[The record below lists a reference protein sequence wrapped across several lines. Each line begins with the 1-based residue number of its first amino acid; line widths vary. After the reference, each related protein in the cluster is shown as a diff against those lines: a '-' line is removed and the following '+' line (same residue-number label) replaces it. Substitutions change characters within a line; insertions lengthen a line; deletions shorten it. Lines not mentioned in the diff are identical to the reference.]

1 MDEQIE
7 SLLEFLH
14 DNNSNVRKIA
24 LEHLLGYTID
34 TSPYKS
40 IFKRNNFKPI
50 EDLKKLCNDDIPN
63 IAHDAFKALV
73 NLSSDQEI
81 YKRLNDDDFLL
92 ILVTTIMDSEAIFS
106 DLACMLL
113 SNLTKDEKI
122 ILPQGPPISKLIIF
136 TEHPNLVRRGVH
148 HHPKM
153 LSKSNINILPYI
165 LLPLCGPEE
174 FDLEKREPDTNL
186 RKILLESLLLLT
198 STQEVREILREKKV
212 YIIIRQL
219 HLAIVKKMP
228 SNENENN
235 VEEEVIIEKI
245 KIIALN
251 YHYPPFLLVYLVTIS
266 NKH

>member
-122 ILPQGPPISKLIIF
+122 I
-136 TEHPNLVRRGVH
+136 
-148 HHPKM
+148 
-153 LSKSNINILPYI
+153 
-165 LLPLCGPEE
+165 
-174 FDLEKREPDTNL
+174 KREPDTNL

-245 KIIALN
+245 
-251 YHYPPFLLVYLVTIS
+251 
-266 NKH
+266 

>member
-92 ILVTTIMDSEAIFS
+92 ILVTTIMV
-106 DLACMLL
+106 
-113 SNLTKDEKI
+113 KI
-122 ILPQGPPISKLIIF
+122 KNCCF
-136 TEHPNLVRRGVH
+136 AVH

-245 KIIALN
+245 
-251 YHYPPFLLVYLVTIS
+251 
-266 NKH
+266 